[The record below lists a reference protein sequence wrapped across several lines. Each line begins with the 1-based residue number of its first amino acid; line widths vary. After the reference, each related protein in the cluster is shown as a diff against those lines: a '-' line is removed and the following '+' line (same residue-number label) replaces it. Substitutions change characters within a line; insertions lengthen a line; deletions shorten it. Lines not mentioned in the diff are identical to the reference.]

1 MVMLYFSGNSYKDL
15 EYGFRV
21 ANNTISLLVPDTCE
35 AILDAYCDEF
45 LRLPETPQEWLAVA
59 EGFKRRWNWQN
70 CLGALDGKH
79 IRVRCPPHSGSVYY
93 NYKGF
98 FSIVLFALV
107 DCDYRFLFVDVA
119 VVAAGEG
126 RVAAAGAAAGGRA
139 AAAVAAV
146 GRGVA
151 AA

>member
-21 ANNTISLLVPDTCE
+21 ANNTISLLVPDT
-35 AILDAYCDEF
+35 
-45 LRLPETPQEWLAVA
+45 
-59 EGFKRRWNWQN
+59 EGFKRRWNWLN

-79 IRVRCPPHSGSVYY
+79 IRVRCPPRSGSVYY